1 MDDKHMGGLLAFVL
15 AAPVVVICCGGGG
28 YVLAAILGGIGGW
41 LSGLG
46 GIALGLTTF
55 GVVLI
60 VREIR
65 RKRSEN
71 ADGSQLES
79 CRMSGSEFTA
89 ESGQ

>member
-28 YVLAAILGGIGGW
+28 VILAAILGGIGGW

-71 ADGSQLES
+71 ADGLQQES